1 MYVTYLKCEQVV
13 TEFLS
18 LLTVDKAYAAS
29 LQDVLLTHLHAIGL
43 NRDEHPIKE
52 LAFTLELPSILQ
64 GEARPAGSAGND
76 NRQACAI
83 PSHPLF
89 LHPLFSLPPPFLT
102 ALTAGSGCLLAW
114 EKESTVQAE
123 LQTRS
128 VKGKERGSGKESQG
142 SIRRVGDEEGGETGG
157 EDVSDARRAGNVG
170 GKSEGGG
177 SKSCR
182 TKGCK
187 EEEEEA
193 VAVIAGVLR
202 EKFGPQIVKEE
213 LEERGSG
220 IGSSEGEE
228 GVGRLKV
235 EEGDDEEEEEVEEEE
250 AEVEPCEENAPPT
263 TSPSTPP
270 PPLNSRRVVSRSSL
284 LSLYRFF
291 SSHLGISSP
300 SIVSSLLATYP
311 QLLRSNP
318 TNDFLPRVRLL
329 QSYGISDA
337 DIAHMTL
344 SNPAWLRSSLP
355 QIQNMLELLLGKGIR
370 RSRLGLV
377 LRRGRNLLCREARST
392 NLDIL
397 VEKAGVPVDKLGGII
412 EKCPS
417 ILARSKETMNTQLEM
432 LSAYLKAKSGRKVE
446 AGITSKSPLK
456 QRLDEPHLDKS
467 HLSRLILNFPIIFSY
482 SPYRIAENIAILQSF
497 TPPGSSSIAS
507 SVLRRGPN
515 IIGFNKETL
524 LAKLQFFVELVGEEA
539 AGRMVRSF
547 SQVLYLSKENVEGK
561 VAVLADLI
569 GQENALRVVAQFP
582 LLLASSEDVMR
593 ETFRELVREVEEELR
608 SSGEVG
614 NGTQSLDRR
623 IRPRHLALVRM
634 GYAVVAHEIAIQT
647 SVGDRRGVSI
657 GAGKE
662 RSKLGSVS
670 DEVEGVERIEWGAE
684 EGKSGPLFGVVA
696 ASDEPGERVVTERQ
710 LLDLEGSKKMVC
722 LQQFL
727 LCTDKQFEEKFGV
740 KV

>member
-1 MYVTYLKCEQVV
+1 MVRRWTK
-13 TEFLS
+13 
-18 LLTVDKAYAAS
+18 
-29 LQDVLLTHLHAIGL
+29 
-43 NRDEHPIKE
+43 
-52 LAFTLELPSILQ
+52 
-64 GEARPAGSAGND
+64 
-76 NRQACAI
+76 
-83 PSHPLF
+83 PLV
-89 LHPLFSLPPPFLT
+89 
-102 ALTAGSGCLLAW
+102 A
-114 EKESTVQAE
+114 VQAE

-235 EEGDDEEEEEVEEEE
+235 EEGDDEEEEVEEEE

-329 QSYGISDA
+329 
-337 DIAHMTL
+337 H
-344 SNPAWLRSSLP
+344 
-355 QIQNMLELLLGKGIR
+355 
-370 RSRLGLV
+370 
-377 LRRGRNLLCREARST
+377 
-392 NLDIL
+392 
-397 VEKAGVPVDKLGGII
+397 
-412 EKCPS
+412 
-417 ILARSKETMNTQLEM
+417 
-432 LSAYLKAKSGRKVE
+432 
-446 AGITSKSPLK
+446 
-456 QRLDEPHLDKS
+456 
-467 HLSRLILNFPIIFSY
+467 
-482 SPYRIAENIAILQSF
+482 
-497 TPPGSSSIAS
+497 
-507 SVLRRGPN
+507 
-515 IIGFNKETL
+515 
-524 LAKLQFFVELVGEEA
+524 
-539 AGRMVRSF
+539 
-547 SQVLYLSKENVEGK
+547 
-561 VAVLADLI
+561 
-569 GQENALRVVAQFP
+569 
-582 LLLASSEDVMR
+582 
-593 ETFRELVREVEEELR
+593 
-608 SSGEVG
+608 
-614 NGTQSLDRR
+614 LDRR

>member
-1 MYVTYLKCEQVV
+1 MASPTSYVT
-13 TEFLS
+13 
-18 LLTVDKAYAAS
+18 
-29 LQDVLLTHLHAIGL
+29 AIC
-43 NRDEHPIKE
+43 
-52 LAFTLELPSILQ
+52 
-64 GEARPAGSAGND
+64 RPADAEASEAEAAISGSKSLS
-76 NRQACAI
+76 RTK
-83 PSHPLF
+83 PLV
-89 LHPLFSLPPPFLT
+89 
-102 ALTAGSGCLLAW
+102 A
-114 EKESTVQAE
+114 VQAE

-235 EEGDDEEEEEVEEEE
+235 EEGDDEEEEEVEEEEE

-397 VEKAGVPVDKLGGII
+397 VEKAGVPVDKLG
-412 EKCPS
+412 
-417 ILARSKETMNTQLEM
+417 
-432 LSAYLKAKSGRKVE
+432 
-446 AGITSKSPLK
+446 
-456 QRLDEPHLDKS
+456 
-467 HLSRLILNFPIIFSY
+467 
-482 SPYRIAENIAILQSF
+482 
-497 TPPGSSSIAS
+497 SSSIAS

-547 SQVLYLSKENVEGK
+547 SQ
-561 VAVLADLI
+561 
-569 GQENALRVVAQFP
+569 
-582 LLLASSEDVMR
+582 
-593 ETFRELVREVEEELR
+593 
-608 SSGEVG
+608 
-614 NGTQSLDRR
+614 
-623 IRPRHLALVRM
+623 
-634 GYAVVAHEIAIQT
+634 T

-670 DEVEGVERIEWGAE
+670 DKVEGVEGIEWGAE
-684 EGKSGPLFGVVA
+684 EGKSGPLYGVVA
-696 ASDEPGERVVTERQ
+696 GNDEPGERVVTERQ
-710 LLDLEGSKKMVC
+710 LLDLEGSKKRVC

-727 LCTDKQFEEKFGV
+727 LCTDKQFDEKFGV